1 MDSWETYS
9 SWYIIGTI
17 AYSLLEFFFAASD
30 ELDILVL
37 LDVIIRQ
44 LSQLLQGLFVDGHM
58 NNVIISR
65 ELFHALLH
73 LTWSR

>member
-1 MDSWETYS
+1 MDSWVTYS
-9 SWYIIGTI
+9 GWYIIGTI
-17 AYSLLEFFFAASD
+17 AYSLLEFFFAAGD

-65 ELFHALLH
+65 ELFYALLH